1 MGWLGKMVGG
11 TIGFA
16 LGGPIGAVAGAAF
29 GHTFDKKE
37 DAYLSGSDMALH
49 QGLSTGEAAQMT
61 FFVAVFSMLAKIA
74 KVDGRV
80 TEQEIASIESF
91 MVNDLQLDAQGRQ
104 HAVTIFRQA
113 LHSSETFEAFAVQ
126 FYRTFYNQPRMIE
139 VMLDILVRVSTAD
152 GELSPSEEH
161 LILSAVRIFNVSE
174 IDYALIKSKYV
185 RLTNKAYAVLNCE
198 PTASNE
204 EIKKQY
210 RKLVSEYHPDK
221 IQSKGLPEEFTNFAG
236 DKFIEIQDAYDSIKK
251 ERGL

>member
-1 MGWLGKMVGG
+1 MSWLGKMVGG

-37 DAYLSGSDMALH
+37 EAYLSGSDMEMS
-49 QGLSTGEAAQMT
+49 QRLSNGETAQMT
-61 FFVAVFSMLAKIA
+61 FFVAAFSMLAKIA

-80 TEQEIASIESF
+80 TEEEIASIESF

-104 HAVTIFRQA
+104 HAITIFRQA
-113 LHSSETFEAFAVQ
+113 LRSSEAFEGFAVQ
-126 FYRTFYNQPRMIE
+126 FYRTFYNQPRIIE
-139 VMLDILVRVSTAD
+139 LMLDILVRVSIAD
-152 GELSPSEEH
+152 GDLSPAEEH

-185 RLTNKAYAVLNCE
+185 KLTNKAYAVLNCNPKDSSE
-198 PTASNE
+198 T
-204 EIKKQY
+204 IKKQY

-221 IQSKGLPEEFTNFAG
+221 IQSRGLPEEFVKFSE